1 MHKQHQK
8 WKFSNMLN
16 QFDMAGQFLAGTNDQ
31 VLQEGNNKNKVDK
44 RIQFRVSLIFQLRV

>member
-1 MHKQHQK
+1 
-8 WKFSNMLN
+8 MLN